1 MGYTWWGEKFM
12 RKNISVTNE
21 RVLEAMAQA
30 DNASRL
36 IEDAVI
42 YYLDSIEKEY
52 ITKEEVS
59 NMILDALKNVEIK
72 NPNYSQEQLGNDIT
86 SILEL

>member
-1 MGYTWWGEKFM
+1 M

-21 RVLEAMAQA
+21 RVLEAMDES

-36 IEDAVI
+36 IEEAII
-42 YYLDSIEKEY
+42 YYLDNIEHDY
-52 ITKEEVS
+52 ITKEQVQS
-59 NMILDALKNVEIK
+59 MILDALRNVEIK
-72 NPNYSQEQLGNDIT
+72 NPNYSQEQLGSDIA